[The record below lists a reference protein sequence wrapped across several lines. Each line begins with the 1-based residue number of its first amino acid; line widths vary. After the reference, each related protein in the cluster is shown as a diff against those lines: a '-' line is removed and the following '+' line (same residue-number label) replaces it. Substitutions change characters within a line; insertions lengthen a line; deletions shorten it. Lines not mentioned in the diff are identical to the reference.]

1 MSGQTLDEVPEASVS
16 ELRGKEGEELRI
28 EDHCPDYLVMIDSKH
43 QAVVLL
49 VLGSRGYPGDRGPL
63 DFVMDF
69 SLK

>member
-1 MSGQTLDEVPEASVS
+1 MMA
-16 ELRGKEGEELRI
+16 
-28 EDHCPDYLVMIDSKH
+28 

-69 SLK
+69 TLKSVLNYA